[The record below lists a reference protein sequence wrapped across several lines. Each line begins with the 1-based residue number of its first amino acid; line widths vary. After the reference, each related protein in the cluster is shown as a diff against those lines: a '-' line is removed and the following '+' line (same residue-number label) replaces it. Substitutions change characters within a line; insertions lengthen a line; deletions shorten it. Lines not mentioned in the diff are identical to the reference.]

1 MFIKSRS
8 KRTTTKL
15 NPPPSPWRLP
25 VIGNLHQLS
34 LHPHRSL
41 HSLSLRYGPLMLLH
55 FGRVPTLVVSS
66 ADMAHDVMKT
76 NDLKFADRPKRK
88 AVSTFLNGGR
98 DVAFSPYGES
108 WRQFKSIC
116 VMHLLSKKMV
126 RSFEKVREEEINVM
140 MEKVEKAASSSS
152 PLNLSGLLSSLT
164 SDLICRIALGRKYS
178 SDGEEVCNTYNVKE
192 IVRKTM
198 ELSGSFPLGEYIPSL
213 AWIDKICGVDDKVE
227 EVSNKIDSFLEKAVQ
242 EHVEDHADKERSDF
256 VDILVSIQRDKTM
269 GFEFECMKKLKDDI
283 YSASTTT
290 AKLYVSE
297 EEVANMKYLKAVI
310 KEVLRLHP
318 PVPIILRGLCEDVK
332 LKGYDIAEGTLVI
345 INAWAIQ
352 RDTETWGADAEEFR
366 PERHLDS
373 LVEFEGQDFM
383 YIPFGSGRR
392 RCPGIRF
399 GLTMAEVTLANL
411 VKRFDWRTN
420 VKPLGDDKPDLAEA
434 TGVDVC
440 RKFPLVVF
448 PSLVDLGDCDEV
460 FTVANGI
467 RAIEVSLCGES
478 FTIDSSFGIKLCSE
492 EKDGGD
498 EPRQVVTKITYVHGV
513 RCGGEGDGFITAAMG
528 NCDELAVAGPCD
540 CFELPLVS
548 LGGKDD
554 FGSVTY
560 GFTEVFEADS
570 RGVRFWSEFLYGFS
584 FY

>member
-1 MFIKSRS
+1 METILLISLCITTFLALMFIKSRS

-55 FGRVPTLVVSS
+55 FGRVPTLVVLS

-88 AVSTFLNGGR
+88 AVSMFLNGGR
-98 DVAFSPYGES
+98 DVAFSPFSPG
-108 WRQFKSIC
+108 IC

-152 PLNLSGLLSSLT
+152 PLNLRLHWEENIVVTARRLVIHIM
-164 SDLICRIALGRKYS
+164 LI
-178 SDGEEVCNTYNVKE
+178 KE

-198 ELSGSFPLGEYIPSL
+198 ELSGSFPLGEYIPIL

-269 GFEFECMKKLKDDI
+269 GFEFDVFLGGTATTFTLLEWTMTELMRHPECMKKLKDDI

-290 AKLYVSE
+290 EKLYVSE
-297 EEVANMKYLKAVI
+297 EEVEKMKYLKAVI

-332 LKGYDIAEGTLVI
+332 LKGYDIAQGTL
-345 INAWAIQ
+345 
-352 RDTETWGADAEEFR
+352 
-366 PERHLDS
+366 
-373 LVEFEGQDFM
+373 FEGQDFM

-411 VKRFDWRTN
+411 VKQFDWRT
-420 VKPLGDDKPDLAEA
+420 KPDLAEA

-448 PSLVDLGDCDEV
+448 PSYAL
-460 FTVANGI
+460 
-467 RAIEVSLCGES
+467 
-478 FTIDSSFGIKLCSE
+478 
-492 EKDGGD
+492 
-498 EPRQVVTKITYVHGV
+498 
-513 RCGGEGDGFITAAMG
+513 
-528 NCDELAVAGPCD
+528 
-540 CFELPLVS
+540 
-548 LGGKDD
+548 
-554 FGSVTY
+554 
-560 GFTEVFEADS
+560 
-570 RGVRFWSEFLYGFS
+570 FS
-584 FY
+584 M

>member
-1 MFIKSRS
+1 
-8 KRTTTKL
+8 
-15 NPPPSPWRLP
+15 
-25 VIGNLHQLS
+25 
-34 LHPHRSL
+34 
-41 HSLSLRYGPLMLLH
+41 
-55 FGRVPTLVVSS
+55 
-66 ADMAHDVMKT
+66 
-76 NDLKFADRPKRK
+76 
-88 AVSTFLNGGR
+88 
-98 DVAFSPYGES
+98 
-108 WRQFKSIC
+108 
-116 VMHLLSKKMV
+116 MV

-178 SDGEEVCNTYNVKE
+178 SDEEEVSNTYNVKE

-213 AWIDKICGVDDKVE
+213 AWIDTIRGVDDKVE

-242 EHVEDHADKERSDF
+242 EHVADHADKERSDDF
-256 VDILVSIQRDKTM
+256 VDILVSIQREKTM
-269 GFEFECMKKLKDDI
+269 GFEFGNSEIKNLILDVFLGGTATTFTLLEWTMTELMRHPECMKKLKDDI

-318 PVPIILRGLCEDVK
+318 PVPIILRGLCEDIK

-366 PERHLDS
+366 PERHLDT

-411 VKRFDWRTN
+411 VKRFDWRAK

-448 PSLVDLGDCDEV
+448 PSCAL
-460 FTVANGI
+460 
-467 RAIEVSLCGES
+467 
-478 FTIDSSFGIKLCSE
+478 
-492 EKDGGD
+492 
-498 EPRQVVTKITYVHGV
+498 
-513 RCGGEGDGFITAAMG
+513 
-528 NCDELAVAGPCD
+528 
-540 CFELPLVS
+540 
-548 LGGKDD
+548 
-554 FGSVTY
+554 
-560 GFTEVFEADS
+560 
-570 RGVRFWSEFLYGFS
+570 FS
-584 FY
+584 M

>member
-178 SDGEEVCNTYNVKE
+178 SDGEEVGNTYNVKE

-213 AWIDKICGVDDKVE
+213 AWIDTIRGVDDKVE

-269 GFEFECMKKLKDDI
+269 GFEFGNSEIKNLILDVFLGGTATTFTLLEWTMTELMRHPECMKKLKDDI

-366 PERHLDS
+366 PERHLDT

-411 VKRFDWRTN
+411 VKRFDWRAK
-420 VKPLGDDKPDLAEA
+420 VKPLGHDKPDLAEA

-448 PSLVDLGDCDEV
+448 PSCAL
-460 FTVANGI
+460 
-467 RAIEVSLCGES
+467 
-478 FTIDSSFGIKLCSE
+478 
-492 EKDGGD
+492 
-498 EPRQVVTKITYVHGV
+498 
-513 RCGGEGDGFITAAMG
+513 
-528 NCDELAVAGPCD
+528 
-540 CFELPLVS
+540 
-548 LGGKDD
+548 
-554 FGSVTY
+554 
-560 GFTEVFEADS
+560 
-570 RGVRFWSEFLYGFS
+570 FS
-584 FY
+584 K